1 MKRRIKRR
9 DKWRWWEEAEKRQ
22 EHYKNL
28 LEAVE
33 KSDMQPIDKHD
44 TITAIRVLM
53 KPHTGSRS
61 AEEWVRRLTMIET
74 GDEIRV
80 DNMLPC
86 PFCGCAMQLEEVL
99 MIDNRTIRYDP
110 VPVRKHKR
118 GCQLEFT
125 GSAFIGQPE
134 TIRAAVE
141 KWNRRA

>member
-1 MKRRIKRR
+1 MDKRIS
-9 DKWRWWEEAEKRQ
+9 KWRWWEEAENRQ
-22 EHYKNL
+22 EYYEKL
-28 LEAVE
+28 LEAVG
-33 KSDMQPIDKHD
+33 KSDMQPWDKD
-44 TITAIRVLM
+44 DVKTAIRVLM

-61 AEEWVRRLTMIET
+61 AEELVRRMTMIEV
-74 GDEIRV
+74 GDRIKV

-86 PFCGCAMQLEEVL
+86 PYCGCAMELEEVL

-125 GSAFIGQPE
+125 GGAFIGQPE
-134 TIRAAVE
+134 TVRAAVE